1 MALFFFYFYFY
12 FYFFFTISPLWF
24 SLSLSISFFLAFFLR
39 VSPLVKSTVSAVAET
54 EKGRWSKILP
64 SSFPSI
70 RSSIRSFVRPSARPS
85 VRLLLLLFCCFGF
98 GFVSEFVVSFL
109 LLSKWSTSSSSF
121 TSSSVEPL
129 NPAES
134 LSSWFY
140 NWIGFFFVI
149 FILYS
154 IWICLFLGI
163 VFFFTVFFEHFFL
176 FTRSFIVLTLS
187 VSWLQFCV
195 LIIGSVAGFH
205 HFRVNLS
212 NWSNCRIWI
221 TSFNLDWFANEV
233 HSVNWQVSNWIEQV
247 WPFQKLVWFITFI
260 VLTDAIRLFISM
272 DDYSRRRWKSLDS
285 FQLVR

>member
-1 MALFFFYFYFY
+1 MALFLIFIFIFIFFC
-12 FYFFFTISPLWF
+12 TISPLWF
-24 SLSLSISFFLAFFLR
+24 YLSLSLYFFLSCFLSSCLSTRQVDRIGGGRNGKGALEQDPSFFLSVHPF
-39 VSPLVKSTVSAVAET
+39 VHPLV
-54 EKGRWSKILP
+54 
-64 SSFPSI
+64 
-70 RSSIRSFVRPSARPS
+70 RPPVRPS

-163 VFFFTVFFEHFFL
+163 AFFFTVFFEHFFL

-195 LIIGSVAGFH
+195 LIIGSAAGFH